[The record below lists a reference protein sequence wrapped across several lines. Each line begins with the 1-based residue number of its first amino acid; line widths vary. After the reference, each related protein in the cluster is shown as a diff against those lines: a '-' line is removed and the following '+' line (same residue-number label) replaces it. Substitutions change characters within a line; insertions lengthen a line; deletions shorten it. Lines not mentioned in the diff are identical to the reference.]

1 MSFSPLLLDVYAR
14 ETMTDRLQQA
24 ERYRMAAQLPR
35 GRAPLRH
42 HLARALRGL
51 ALRLDPSTATSAALA
66 AYLDL
71 ETVRASRS
79 GLAGRLNGAH
89 RS

>member
-1 MSFSPLLLDVYAR
+1 MSYSPLLLDLYAR
-14 ETMTDRLQQA
+14 DTMADRLQQA
-24 ERYRMAAQLPR
+24 ERHRLASQLPR
-35 GRAPLRH
+35 HHAPLRH
-42 HLARALRGL
+42 HLARALRHL

-66 AYLDL
+66 AYL
-71 ETVRASRS
+71 EPVRTSPS